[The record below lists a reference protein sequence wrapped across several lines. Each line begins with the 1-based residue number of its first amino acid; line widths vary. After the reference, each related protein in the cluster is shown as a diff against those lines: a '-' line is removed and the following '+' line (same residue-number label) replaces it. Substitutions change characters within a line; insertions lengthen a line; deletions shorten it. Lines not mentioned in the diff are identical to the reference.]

1 MKEKLASVRIGRRT
15 VAVAIFFGAH
25 LEHAEV
31 IRLSSDIGSA
41 LRRVPAIVQR
51 LLDQF
56 EVTTVALESSPI
68 RAERRTSK
76 LQEALVAQLRAGAI
90 AIWPVA
96 FADLCRHFSIAP
108 VRTRHAL
115 RQLASKIFPGL
126 GGNSQSSLDWDAAL
140 LGLHVQIERILS
152 VIPNEWSNVPPMKG
166 ASLQENSNAVHSSA
180 ASVA

>member
-1 MKEKLASVRIGRRT
+1 MNENLAAVRIGRRT
-15 VAVAIFFGAH
+15 IAVTIFLGLH
-25 LEHAEV
+25 MEHVEV
-31 IRLSSDIGSA
+31 IRLSSDIESA

-68 RAERRTSK
+68 HSERRTAK

-96 FADLCRHFSIAP
+96 FVDLCRHFSLVP
-108 VRTRHAL
+108 VRARHAL
-115 RQLASKIFPGL
+115 RQIASKIFPGL
-126 GGNSQSSLDWDAAL
+126 AGNSRSSLDWDAAL

-152 VIPNEWSNVPPMKG
+152 VIPAEWSNTPAMKAAG
-166 ASLQENSNAVHSSA
+166 LHQNSNADLSSA
-180 ASVA
+180 ASAA